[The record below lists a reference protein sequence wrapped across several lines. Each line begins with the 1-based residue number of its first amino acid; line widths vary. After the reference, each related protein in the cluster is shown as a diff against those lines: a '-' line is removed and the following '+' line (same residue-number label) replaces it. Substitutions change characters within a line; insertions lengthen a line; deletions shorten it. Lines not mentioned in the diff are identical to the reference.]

1 VAVLRPC
8 APTTSSQLYL
18 SPYFAVAP
26 VTPTKVPLVFS
37 GRVSPIS
44 SPSLSEGSGSV
55 ATHAEGGGAE
65 GNCILELESH
75 AAAVSC
81 KNGVGSAC
89 TTENHLGEGSLKRGR
104 SLLCPQP
111 GLRAVAVPG
120 ATSVFDSVVLA
131 RQPCPFPVKQLPALT
146 RIPNAAW
153 TVAPSPVVQTPEFHA
168 NHALFL
174 AFLAKPRYPPPVR
187 ATSKSVQVCFVVF
200 DLSFLYFLAGRD
212 W

>member
-1 VAVLRPC
+1 
-8 APTTSSQLYL
+8 
-18 SPYFAVAP
+18 
-26 VTPTKVPLVFS
+26 
-37 GRVSPIS
+37 
-44 SPSLSEGSGSV
+44 
-55 ATHAEGGGAE
+55 
-65 GNCILELESH
+65 LELESH